1 MQYTGRVNNNVA
13 NNSSNVSNNTKI
25 SIFTF
30 GGDSMVTLPNEVTA
44 KFPLPTSCQ
53 LHHDKISKPSR
64 WSCAPNDKQLH
75 HNIDIAHP
83 TSIGFD
89 PLEFH
94 RKNVTQSS
102 SSSSLSSS
110 SESSSESL
118 PPLTSTRRNV
128 PSSPWLSPLQ
138 VFMQELI
145 LASTE
150 LDGLM
155 AMPSIVVV
163 EDRSKLL
170 VKSPQQQQPEQ
181 NDIPALQE
189 SIHSTDLAEGEYDVH
204 LDDYDDDDDDVI
216 PPLMDFSR
224 VMRSFI

>member
-1 MQYTGRVNNNVA
+1 
-13 NNSSNVSNNTKI
+13 
-25 SIFTF
+25 
-30 GGDSMVTLPNEVTA
+30 MVTLPNETTA

-53 LHHDKISKPSR
+53 LQNDKISKPPR
-64 WSCAPNDKQLH
+64 WSCVQNDKQFH
-75 HNIDIAHP
+75 HNIDIVYP

-102 SSSSLSSS
+102 SSSSSLSLSSESS
-110 SESSSESL
+110 SESSAESL
-118 PPLTSTRRNV
+118 PPLTSTSRNA

-138 VFMQELI
+138 VFMQEL
-145 LASTE
+145 LLVSTE
-150 LDGLM
+150 FDGLM

-170 VKSPQQQQPEQ
+170 VKSPQQQQQPEQ

-204 LDDYDDDDDDVI
+204 LDDYDDDDEDVI